1 MLQYVITGN
10 FTHTCFDQL
19 CFNGGLNTSHG
30 ICLEVSLAV
39 INRRHV
45 HIDMFYLLTF
55 FFFFWL
61 GYFCRYWLVIVVCRT
76 VVSQLFTC
84 VLLTVVW
91 TVAV

>member
-55 FFFFWL
+55 FL
-61 GYFCRYWLVIVVCRT
+61 GGGLVIFAVDCIVCRT